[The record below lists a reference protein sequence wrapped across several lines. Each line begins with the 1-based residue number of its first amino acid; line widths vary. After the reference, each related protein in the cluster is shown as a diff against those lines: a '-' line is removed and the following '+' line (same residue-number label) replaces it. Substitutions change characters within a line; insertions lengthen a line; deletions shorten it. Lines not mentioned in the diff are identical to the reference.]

1 MSYVCGLVVL
11 YVAYR
16 IVCGPNPPLFKPCP
30 SLTASHTMQAML
42 HLWLALLGC
51 SVTVHVAASH
61 PPAGAQANHSHP
73 RLGNY
78 YAGALVSAR

>member
-1 MSYVCGLVVL
+1 
-11 YVAYR
+11 
-16 IVCGPNPPLFKPCP
+16 
-30 SLTASHTMQAML
+30 MQAML